1 MTRIVRIHKNSE
13 YKKVF
18 THGRSVATRRLVL
31 YRLKNDLNINR
42 VGFVVSK
49 KVGKAVTRN
58 RVKRLLREAY
68 RKYAEDLIPGN
79 DLVIIARPQAA
90 VLNFSQA
97 ATEMKRILQRGGLFS
112 IDKLKQ

>member
-1 MTRIVRIHKNSE
+1 MGDIAKIHKNSQ
-13 YKKVF
+13 YRKIF
-18 THGRSVATRRLVL
+18 QNGTSVATRKLIL
-31 YRLKNDLNINR
+31 YRLENQLNINR

-68 RKYAEDLIPGN
+68 RRYAVDLITGN

-90 VLNFSQA
+90 ELDYSQA

-112 IDKLKQ
+112 ILLR